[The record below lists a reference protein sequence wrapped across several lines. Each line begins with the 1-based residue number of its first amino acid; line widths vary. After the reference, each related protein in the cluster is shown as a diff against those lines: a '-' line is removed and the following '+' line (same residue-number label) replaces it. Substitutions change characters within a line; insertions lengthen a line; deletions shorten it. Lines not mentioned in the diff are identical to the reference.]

1 MTNVALFIDFQVAK
15 RKGGTELTGNLMTGS
30 YCLGLTLGAGAAYLC
45 DWVLET
51 LLAYQPGT
59 HVREECLKASCDVK
73 HFIHSKII
81 QIP

>member
-1 MTNVALFIDFQVAK
+1 MMFQVSQ

-51 LLAYQPGT
+51 YLPYHLGSDE
-59 HVREECLKASCDVK
+59 V
-73 HFIHSKII
+73 
-81 QIP
+81 